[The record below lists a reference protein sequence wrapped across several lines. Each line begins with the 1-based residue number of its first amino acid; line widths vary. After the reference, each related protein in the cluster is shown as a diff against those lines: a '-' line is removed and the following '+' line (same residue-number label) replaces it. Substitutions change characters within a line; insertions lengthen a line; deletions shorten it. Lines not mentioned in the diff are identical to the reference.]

1 MCTVYVSVAPNT
13 PLWLSSWNNVLFS
26 LYFLAPSGPP
36 LNVTTRTVNS
46 TTIQVTWAPPA
57 PEHQNGIITLYN
69 INVTVSET
77 KSNFILN
84 TSTTSLNV
92 TGLHPHYTYTFAVT
106 AVTIRP
112 GTYSEP
118 QTITT
123 PEDCK
128 FFNSFTV
135 TTFCFN
141 ISYSYILYIPSCLWR
156 GSRLCSTEVFSTIR
170 FCWSE
175 KTFLN
180 CKTLTH
186 KLQNLNT
193 WTAKVYTSTNLDN
206 G

>member
-1 MCTVYVSVAPNT
+1 MFLLHQI
-13 PLWLSSWNNVLFS
+13 PLSGFLHGTMSSF
-26 LYFLAPSGPP
+26 LYYLAPSGPP
-36 LNVTTRTVNS
+36 LNITTRTVNS

-92 TGLHPHYTYTFAVT
+92 TGLHPHYTYTLAVS

-118 QTITT
+118 QIITT

-128 FFNSFTV
+128 FLFL
-135 TTFCFN
+135 TFANGIVQGKRPWPLTAQMPN
-141 ISYSYILYIPSCLWR
+141 IGCGQLQ
-156 GSRLCSTEVFSTIR
+156 CS
-170 FCWSE
+170 
-175 KTFLN
+175 
-180 CKTLTH
+180 H
-186 KLQNLNT
+186 QNLQ
-193 WTAKVYTSTNLDN
+193 AK
-206 G
+206 GHK